1 MFKSDTF
8 ILYCRRFLLL
18 SMSNQKVAIVTGGNK
33 GIGLGIVKGL
43 AEKFDG
49 AVYLTARNVERGTK
63 SIKELEQAGI
73 NVSFHQL
80 DIDDKRSVER
90 LRDYIQEKYGGI
102 DVLVNNAGIA
112 FKAAATE
119 PMHVQAK
126 VTIQTNYFGTK
137 QACETLF
144 PILKPGARVV
154 NVSSSAGFLLN
165 VCGDE
170 PAAGELRKK
179 LASSDSTLTV
189 EELDSLM
196 KQFIEAAE
204 DGTFKEK
211 GWGGSTYVASKVGL
225 SALSRI
231 QQRLLLTDAR
241 QDIAVNHVHPGYVDT
256 DMTSHKGP
264 LTIEDGAKSSLY
276 CAFLP
281 PNTDIKGKYF
291 WYDCKMVDWV
301 NGPRP

>member
-1 MFKSDTF
+1 
-8 ILYCRRFLLL
+8 
-18 SMSNQKVAIVTGGNK
+18 MSIQKVAIVTGGNK
-33 GIGLGIVKGL
+33 GIGLGVVKGL

-63 SIKELEQAGI
+63 SVKELEQAGI
-73 NVSFHQL
+73 NVFFHQL
-80 DIDDKRSVER
+80 DIDDKSSIER
-90 LRDYIQEKYGGI
+90 FRDYIKEKYGGI

-137 QACETLF
+137 QTCDILF

-170 PAAGELRKK
+170 PVAGELRNK

-189 EELDSLM
+189 EDLDSLM

-264 LTIEDGAKSSLY
+264 LTVEDGAKSSLY
-276 CAFLP
+276 CALLS

-291 WYDCKMVDWV
+291 WYDCRMVDWV

>member
-1 MFKSDTF
+1 
-8 ILYCRRFLLL
+8 
-18 SMSNQKVAIVTGGNK
+18 MSSKKVAVVTGGNK
-33 GIGLGIVKGL
+33 GIGFAIVKGL
-43 AEKFDG
+43 VEKFDG
-49 AVYLTARNVERGTK
+49 VVYLTARNVERGTDAV
-63 SIKELEQAGI
+63 KELAKCGV
-73 NVSFHQL
+73 NASFHQL
-80 DIDDKRSVER
+80 DIDDRSSAEK
-90 LRDYIQEKYGGI
+90 LRDYMKDKYGGI

-137 QACETLF
+137 QACEVLF

-170 PAAGELRKK
+170 PAASELRKK
-179 LASSDSTLTV
+179 LASSDSTLTI
-189 EELDSLM
+189 EELDTLM
-196 KQFIEAAE
+196 NQFIQAAE

-231 QQRLLLTDAR
+231 QQRELLKDER
-241 QDIAVNHVHPGYVDT
+241 VDIALNHVHPGYVDT

-264 LTIEDGAKSSLY
+264 LTIEEGAKSSLY
-276 CAFLP
+276 CALLP
-281 PNTDIKGKYF
+281 PNTDVKGKYL
-291 WYDCKMVDWV
+291 WYDCKIVDWV

>member
-1 MFKSDTF
+1 MK
-8 ILYCRRFLLL
+8 
-18 SMSNQKVAIVTGGNK
+18 KVAIVTGGNK

-49 AVYLTARNVERGTK
+49 SVYLTARNVERGSK
-63 SIKELEQAGI
+63 SVKELEKEGV

-80 DIDDKRSVER
+80 DIDDKSS
-90 LRDYIQEKYGGI
+90 IEKLCEYMKQNYGGI

-112 FKAAATE
+112 FKNAATE
-119 PMHVQAK
+119 PMHVQAQ

-137 QACETLF
+137 QVCDILF
-144 PILKPGARVV
+144 PILKAGARVV

-165 VCGDE
+165 VCGEE
-170 PAAGELRKK
+170 PAATQLRKK
-179 LASSDSTLTV
+179 LASSDTTLTI
-189 EELDSLM
+189 EELDGLM
-196 KQFIEAAE
+196 NQFIKASE

-231 QQRLLLTDAR
+231 QQRELLKDDR
-241 QDIAVNHVHPGYVDT
+241 QDISVNHVHPGYVDT

-264 LTIEDGAKSSLY
+264 LTIEEGAKSSIY
-276 CAFLP
+276 CALLTA
-281 PNTDIKGKYF
+281 NTDIKGKYL
-291 WYDCKMVDWV
+291 WYDCQIVDWV

>member
-1 MFKSDTF
+1 
-8 ILYCRRFLLL
+8 
-18 SMSNQKVAIVTGGNK
+18 MSSKKVAVVTGGNK
-33 GIGLGIVKGL
+33 GIGFAIVKGL
-43 AEKFDG
+43 VEKFDG
-49 AVYLTARNVERGTK
+49 VVYLTARNVERGTDAV
-63 SIKELEQAGI
+63 KELAKCGV
-73 NVSFHQL
+73 NASFHQL
-80 DIDDKRSVER
+80 DIDDRSSAEK
-90 LRDYIQEKYGGI
+90 LRDYMKDKYGGI

-137 QACETLF
+137 QACEVLF

-170 PAAGELRKK
+170 PAASELRKK
-179 LASSDSTLTV
+179 LASSDSTLTI
-189 EELDSLM
+189 EELDTLM
-196 KQFIEAAE
+196 NQFIQAAE

-231 QQRLLLTDAR
+231 QQRELLKDER
-241 QDIAVNHVHPGYVDT
+241 DDIALNHVHPGYVDT

-264 LTIEDGAKSSLY
+264 LTIEEGAKSSLY
-276 CAFLP
+276 CALLP
-281 PNTDIKGKYF
+281 PNTDVKGKYL
-291 WYDCKMVDWV
+291 WYDCKIVDWV

>member
-1 MFKSDTF
+1 
-8 ILYCRRFLLL
+8 
-18 SMSNQKVAIVTGGNK
+18 MSNKKVAVVTGGNK
-33 GIGLGIVKGL
+33 GIGFAIVKGL
-43 AEKFDG
+43 VAKFDG
-49 AVYLTARNVERGTK
+49 AVYLTARNVERGNGAL
-63 SIKELEQAGI
+63 KELEKSGVVA
-73 NVSFHQL
+73 SFHQL
-80 DIDDKRSVER
+80 DIDDRSSVEK
-90 LRDYIQEKYGGI
+90 LRDYMKDKYGGI

-137 QACETLF
+137 QACEVLF

-154 NVSSSAGFLLN
+154 NVSSSAGFLPN

-170 PAAGELRKK
+170 PAASELRKK
-179 LASSDSTLTV
+179 LASSDSTLTI
-189 EELDSLM
+189 EELDALM
-196 KQFIEAAE
+196 NQFIQAAE
-204 DGTFKEK
+204 DGSFKAK

-231 QQRLLLTDAR
+231 QQRELLKDER
-241 QDIAVNHVHPGYVDT
+241 DDIALNHVHPGYVDT

-264 LTIEDGAKSSLY
+264 LTIEEGAKSSLH
-276 CAFLP
+276 CALLP
-281 PNTDIKGKYF
+281 PNTDVKGKYL
-291 WYDCKMVDWV
+291 WYDCQIVDWV

>member
-1 MFKSDTF
+1 MK
-8 ILYCRRFLLL
+8 
-18 SMSNQKVAIVTGGNK
+18 KVAIVTGGNK

-49 AVYLTARNVERGTK
+49 SVYLTARNVERGSK
-63 SIKELEQAGI
+63 SVKELEKEGV

-80 DIDDKRSVER
+80 DIDDKTS
-90 LRDYIQEKYGGI
+90 IEKLCEYMKQNYGGI
-102 DVLVNNAGIA
+102 DVLVNNAGMA
-112 FKAAATE
+112 FKNAATE

-137 QACETLF
+137 QACDILF

-165 VCGDE
+165 VCGEE
-170 PAAGELRKK
+170 PAATELRKK
-179 LASSDSTLTV
+179 LASSDTTLTID
-189 EELDSLM
+189 ELDGLM
-196 KQFIEAAE
+196 NQFIKTSE

-231 QQRLLLTDAR
+231 QQRELLKDDR
-241 QDIAVNHVHPGYVDT
+241 QDISVNHVHPGYVDT

-264 LTIEDGAKSSLY
+264 LTIEEGAKSSIY
-276 CAFLP
+276 CALLP
-281 PNTDIKGKYF
+281 ANTDIKGKYL
-291 WYDCKMVDWV
+291 WYDCQIVDWV

>member
-1 MFKSDTF
+1 VIS
-8 ILYCRRFLLL
+8 LN
-18 SMSNQKVAIVTGGNK
+18 MSNQKVAIVSGGNK
-33 GIGLGIVKGL
+33 GIGLGVVKGL
-43 AEKFDG
+43 AEKFEG

-63 SIKELEQAGI
+63 SVKELEQAGI
-73 NVSFHQL
+73 NVFFHQL
-80 DIDDKRSVER
+80 DIEDKSSIEKF
-90 LRDYIQEKYGGI
+90 RDYIKEKYGGI

-126 VTIQTNYFGTK
+126 VTIKTNYFGTK
-137 QACETLF
+137 QACDLLF

-179 LASSDSTLTV
+179 LASSDSTLNA

-241 QDIAVNHVHPGYVDT
+241 KDIAVNHVHPGYVDT

-264 LTIEDGAKSSLY
+264 LTVEDGAKSSLM
-276 CAFLP
+276 CALLP

-291 WYDCKMVDWV
+291 WYDCKEVDWV

>member
-1 MFKSDTF
+1 MK
-8 ILYCRRFLLL
+8 
-18 SMSNQKVAIVTGGNK
+18 KVAIVTGGNK
-33 GIGLGIVKGL
+33 GIGLGIVRGL
-43 AEKFDG
+43 AEQFDG
-49 AVYLTARNVERGTK
+49 TVYLTARNVERGSK
-63 SIKELEQAGI
+63 SVKGLEKEGV

-80 DIDDKRSVER
+80 DIDDQSS
-90 LRDYIQEKYGGI
+90 IEKLCEYMKQNYGGI

-112 FKAAATE
+112 FKNAATE

-137 QACETLF
+137 HVCDTLF
-144 PILKPGARVV
+144 PILKPGGRVV

-165 VCGDE
+165 VCGEE
-170 PAAGELRKK
+170 PAATQLRKT
-179 LASSDSTLTV
+179 LASSDTTLTI
-189 EELDSLM
+189 EELDGLM
-196 KQFIEAAE
+196 NQFIKASE

-231 QQRLLLTDAR
+231 QQRELLKDDR
-241 QDIAVNHVHPGYVDT
+241 QDISVNHVHPGYVDT

-264 LTIEDGAKSSLY
+264 LTIEEGAKSSIY
-276 CAFLP
+276 CALLP
-281 PNTDIKGKYF
+281 VNTDIKGKYL
-291 WYDCKMVDWV
+291 WYDCRIVDWV